1 MDLKKGR
8 IMRTVRLTS
17 RRRFLCL
24 TGSVAAG
31 ILPAIAPTGLAAQK
45 KEGKESAV
53 SPVEDLMREHGVLRR
68 MLLIYE
74 EAAYRIEKNKDL
86 PPAVLE
92 ESAGIMRRFVEN
104 YHEKLEE
111 NEIFP
116 RFEKAGKL
124 GDLVKVLFGQHQAGR
139 SITDSILK
147 LSEPKALEVAKPKK
161 DESAAVDQIYGG
173 TPLLQWLHKGGSSSA
188 KLGRL
193 PVAIR
198 QFVRM
203 YRPHAAWEDTVLFP
217 AVRSIITPAEFD
229 ELGEKFEQR
238 EQELLG
244 RNGFEKTLESVED
257 LEKKL
262 GIHDLSKYTREV

>member
-1 MDLKKGR
+1 
-8 IMRTVRLTS
+8 MRTVTLTS

-31 ILPAIAPTGLAAQK
+31 ILPAIAPTALAAQK
-45 KEGKESAV
+45 KEGKECGIN
-53 SPVEDLMREHGVLRR
+53 PVEDLMREHGVLRR

-74 EAAYRIEKNKDL
+74 ESAYRIEKYRDF

-92 ESAGIMRRFVEN
+92 QSAGIIRRFVEN

-124 GDLVKVLFGQHQAGR
+124 GDLVSVLFAQHQAGR

-147 LSEPKALEVAKPKK
+147 LSEPKALEVAKPQR
-161 DESAAVDQIYGG
+161 DESAAVDEIYGG
-173 TPLLQWLHKGGSSSA
+173 TPLFQWLRKGRGPA
-188 KLGRL
+188 RLGNL
-193 PVAIR
+193 AAAIR
-198 QFVRM
+198 QFIRM

-217 AVRSIITPAEFD
+217 ALRSIVTPAEFD

-244 RNGFEKTLESVED
+244 KQGFEKTLESVEE

-262 GIHDLSKYTREV
+262 GIHDLSKFTREV